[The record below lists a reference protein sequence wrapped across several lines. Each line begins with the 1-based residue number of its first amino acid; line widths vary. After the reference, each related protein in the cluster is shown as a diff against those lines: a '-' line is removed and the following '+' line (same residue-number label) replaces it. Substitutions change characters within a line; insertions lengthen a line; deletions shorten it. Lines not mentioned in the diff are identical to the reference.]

1 MKVQQLAEGGHSWT
15 RDLAGRAPGCSL
27 LIVISVCL
35 VGVCLSERR
44 GGSGILEGLCAGVP
58 ETGLGAHSPC
68 VSGRADGWRLRG
80 SSRVTVTPILSLSL
94 WLWRPLD
101 CLLRSLCLYSLAFW
115 VGLDWFLTGYF
126 HVLWKCSPL
135 LFSSRLLSIPAPEA
149 SNRSPNSLTAGP
161 KASVVV
167 CIVNVF
173 IIHNADF
180 VSSYGKSC
188 YCGMMVSWNHISL
201 AFTKLV

>member
-1 MKVQQLAEGGHSWT
+1 MTW
-15 RDLAGRAPGCSL
+15 LAGLQVAYCALSCL
-27 LIVISVCL
+27 CALWVCA
-35 VGVCLSERR
+35 CLAERR

-80 SSRVTVTPILSLSL
+80 SSRVTVTPTLSLSL

-135 LFSSRLLSIPAPEA
+135 LFSSQLLSIPAPEA
-149 SNRSPNSLTAGP
+149 SNWRPSSLTAEP
-161 KASVVV
+161 RASVVV

-173 IIHNADF
+173 IIYNADF
-180 VSSYGKSC
+180 LSSYGKSC
-188 YCGMMVSWNHISL
+188 YCGIMVSWNHISL